1 MAKDIRFC
9 TTSDGVNIAYATEG
23 DVTLKGFDAPVTLH
37 TVRP

>member
-1 MAKDIRFC
+1 MLV
-9 TTSDGVNIAYATEG
+9 SDVVRQLVAGKGFTFEDAG